1 MTSKKW
7 RWSFRARLTALIA
20 IVFVTGGAALLGV
33 QYLLVQGL
41 FDTAIESI
49 TGCVSGEGGE
59 VAVVSGNFMDSIHC
73 REVVEDDVEAH
84 FDSNGAN
91 VVVEQTT
98 MLSQEVLSG
107 LLLWSIVTLLGFT
120 LVAVVAASWLSRRSF
135 ARIGQ
140 ITTTTKRITRDDLH
154 QRLDLP
160 GPADEIKELGDTIDT
175 MLDGLQASFI
185 QQERFV
191 TNASHE
197 LRTPLTTTRTALEI
211 PLEQGRVPE
220 HLQPAISRALD
231 ANQRSEH
238 LITALLQLARTSSV
252 TKQTA
257 EDSVL
262 LSEIIERS
270 LTTYGT
276 DIQAARITVTKE
288 LEDVTLAS
296 ADPTLLALA
305 IDNLIE
311 NALRHNHDDG
321 TIHVTVG
328 KTGDSSW
335 VEISN
340 SGPVMSEK
348 EAARLVEPFNRGQ
361 NTRTSGAGRSLGLG
375 LTLVQ
380 SITDSLGGS
389 LTLRP
394 IPTGGLIAR
403 LRFGSAQ
410 E

>member
-1 MTSKKW
+1 ML
-7 RWSFRARLTALIA
+7 FR
-20 IVFVTGGAALLGV
+20 
-33 QYLLVQGL
+33 
-41 FDTAIESI
+41 S
-49 TGCVSGEGGE
+49 
-59 VAVVSGNFMDSIHC
+59 
-73 REVVEDDVEAH
+73 
-84 FDSNGAN
+84 
-91 VVVEQTT
+91 
-98 MLSQEVLSG
+98 
-107 LLLWSIVTLLGFT
+107 
-120 LVAVVAASWLSRRSF
+120 
-135 ARIGQ
+135 
-140 ITTTTKRITRDDLH
+140 
-154 QRLDLP
+154 
-160 GPADEIKELGDTIDT
+160 
-175 MLDGLQASFI
+175 
-185 QQERFV
+185 
-191 TNASHE
+191 
-197 LRTPLTTTRTALEI
+197 
-211 PLEQGRVPE
+211 
-220 HLQPAISRALD
+220 
-231 ANQRSEH
+231 
-238 LITALLQLARTSSV
+238 
-252 TKQTA
+252 
-257 EDSVL
+257 
-262 LSEIIERS
+262 
-270 LTTYGT
+270 
-276 DIQAARITVTKE
+276 TVTKE

-361 NTRTSGAGRSLGLG
+361 NTRTSGEGRNLGLG